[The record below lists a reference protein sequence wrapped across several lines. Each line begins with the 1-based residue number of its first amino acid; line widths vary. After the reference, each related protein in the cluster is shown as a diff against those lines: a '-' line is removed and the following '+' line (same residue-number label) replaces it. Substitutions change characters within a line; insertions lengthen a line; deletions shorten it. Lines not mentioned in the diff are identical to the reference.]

1 MTNEQSKSSSVDY
14 AMEDDLKNR
23 MERALVAITLSTAT
37 LVLSIGL
44 LVFQHGAGASAI
56 ILLR

>member
-1 MTNEQSKSSSVDY
+1 
-14 AMEDDLKNR
+14 MEDDLKIR

-44 LVFQHGAGASAI
+44 LVFQHGAEASAI
-56 ILLR
+56 ISVP